1 MDVDPIRL
9 LLEEQILLHF
19 RKCGI
24 LASSKYSWERH
35 ERKHVKYIV
44 FETHD
49 DKSRRIL
56 LQLTLKTDHVLIE
69 TDIAPRLL
77 GEMIGAQSD
86 DYQLVATAYYD
97 DPSILRRIKESIRS
111 ATLI

>member
-24 LASSKYSWERH
+24 LASTRFSWERH
-35 ERKHVKYIV
+35 ERKNVKYIV
-44 FETHD
+44 FEASP
-49 DKSRRIL
+49 DKSRRII
-56 LQLTLKTDHVLIE
+56 LQLTLKTDHVMIE
-69 TDIAPRLL
+69 TDIAPRIL

-86 DYQLVATAYYD
+86 DYQIRSAAYYD
-97 DPSILRRIKESIRS
+97 DPAILRLIKESIRS
-111 ATLI
+111 ATRL